1 MSEIVVDLPFDVD
14 EKTREKI
21 SAVAEEAVMR
31 EAKRQK
37 LLDRM
42 DRTLEDSD
50 MTEDKARELGSEVD
64 RDVVHRLEE
73 KQLL

>member
-1 MSEIVVDLPFDVD
+1 MSEILVDLPFDVD
-14 EKTREKI
+14 ERTEERL

-42 DRTLEDSD
+42 NRTLEDSD
-50 MTEDKARELGSEVD
+50 MTEKEAIELGREVD
-64 RDVVHRLEE
+64 RDVVQRLEE